1 MPTNNMEETF
11 HIGSCLEETS
21 QWGHVGDIPGVPA
34 LLPGQ
39 IGLGHKIFPGF
50 VFCEQEL
57 QVFPAHT
64 LLEIVNGILN
74 KGLAL

>member
-1 MPTNNMEETF
+1 M
-11 HIGSCLEETS
+11 
-21 QWGHVGDIPGVPA
+21 VGVEDVPPQDPMWNVSSMLFVGIPGVPA